1 MYRIFYAERDVTL
14 YERFPER
21 NTGVDQILE
30 LSKISSA
37 SGDFGNTF
45 NTRFIVDFG
54 SQIDTLRSEIAA
66 NRIPALGNP
75 SSAASAS
82 VFLSLTAIE
91 SKELKH
97 QYTLEA
103 YPVSESWTNGNGTFS
118 DQPEIRN
125 GASWYYRNGS
135 DTALYW
141 NTGSGHSS
149 GQTSATNIGGG
160 TWITGST
167 YEASQ
172 SFNNQIPDVRMNVT
186 DIVKHWIDEDITNN
200 GFIIKRS
207 LTDELSG
214 EILGDIK
221 FFSRETN
228 TIYVPR
234 LEVAFNDT
242 SFANTSSQEITSETY
257 VPYIKNI
264 KPEYRP
270 TDIAKFRIGVRP
282 EFPTKT
288 YSTASFFITT
298 NRLPTSSFYS
308 ICDSVTNDVIVP
320 FDTSATQIDCD
331 ANGSF
336 FKLRMDSFFPD
347 RYYKIKLK
355 IERDAGD
362 DIQTF
367 DDFYF
372 KVIN

>member
-1 MYRIFYAERDVTL
+1 MYRIFYAERDATI

-21 NTGVDQILE
+21 NTGVDQLLE
-30 LSKISSA
+30 LTKISSA
-37 SGDFGNTF
+37 SDDFSNTF
-45 NTRFIVDFG
+45 NTRFLVDFG
-54 SQIDTLRSEIAA
+54 SQIDTLRTEINAG
-66 NRIPALGNP
+66 RIPNLDT
-75 SSAASAS
+75 SSVYMTITSNQS
-82 VFLSLTAIE
+82 ND
-91 SKELKH
+91 LKQ

-103 YPVSESWTNGNGTFS
+103 YAVSESWTNGNGLFS
-118 DQPEIRN
+118 DEPETRN
-125 GASWYYRNGS
+125 GVSWYYRSGTPN
-135 DTALYW
+135 AVFW
-141 NTGSGHSS
+141 NTGSAESVGS
-149 GQTSATNIGGG
+149 GSATNIGGG
-160 TWITGST
+160 TWLTGAT
-167 YEASQ
+167 YRASQ
-172 SFNNQIPDVRMNVT
+172 SFNNEIPDIRMNVT
-186 DIVKHWIDEDITNN
+186 DIVKRWVDQDIDNN
-200 GFIIKRS
+200 GFIVKRS
-207 LTDELSG
+207 LNDELSG
-214 EILGDIK
+214 DILGSIK

-242 SFANTSSQEITSETY
+242 SFSNTSSAEISTETY

-282 EFPTKT
+282 EFPTKS

-308 ICDSVTNDVIVP
+308 ICDSITNDTIIP
-320 FDTSATQIDCD
+320 FDANATQIDCD
-331 ANGSF
+331 VNGSF

-355 IERDAGD
+355 VEREGGD